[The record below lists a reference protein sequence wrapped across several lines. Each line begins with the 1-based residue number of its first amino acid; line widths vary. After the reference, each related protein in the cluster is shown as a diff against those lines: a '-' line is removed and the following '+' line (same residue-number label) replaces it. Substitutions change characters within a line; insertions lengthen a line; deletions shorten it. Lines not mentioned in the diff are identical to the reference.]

1 MAKRDQL
8 VRHFDQSRIRYFSI
22 PFKKKIV
29 EQVEKNLCSVSEV
42 SKEYGV
48 SRTAVYNWVYAY
60 SSLYKRGFR
69 QVIEP
74 MSDTKRIKE
83 LRTRIKELERVIG
96 QKQMELEFKEK
107 IIELAEELYGIDIKK
122 KYDSQQSSGFGNSEK
137 NTDGA

>member
-22 PFKKKIV
+22 SFKKKIV

-107 IIELAEELYGIDIKK
+107 MIELAEELYGIDIKK
-122 KYDSQQSSGFGNSEK
+122 KYGSQQSSGSGNTEK